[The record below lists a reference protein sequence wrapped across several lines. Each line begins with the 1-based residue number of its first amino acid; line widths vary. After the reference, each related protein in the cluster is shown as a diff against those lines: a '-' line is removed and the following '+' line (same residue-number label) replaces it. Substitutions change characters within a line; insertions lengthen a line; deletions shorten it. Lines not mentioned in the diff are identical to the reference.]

1 MFQHLAKLLTQIS
14 PRSPPYFN
22 SPFLRH
28 WSDGRCYSRIA
39 PHQNYP
45 PRTVPLWIPQRL
57 DRTRDKKGISLTSP
71 CHPKAALQ
79 PLPSMLRMYH
89 VRPIRSCS
97 KAPRVFSST
106 YRYPASSPEVHFHR
120 ASPRDSFP
128 VITPFVHVGISF
140 LHHRS
145 CDSVIVFPLFPEAL
159 TISSSEAL
167 SLRARYHLAYS
178 VASRSDS
185 SETQDVLFLLSL

>member
-97 KAPRVFSST
+97 KAPGVFSSN

-120 ASPRDSFP
+120 ASPRDSSP
-128 VITPFVHVGISF
+128 VITPFVHVGIYPTRNCAIRSF
-140 LHHRS
+140 QRS
-145 CDSVIVFPLFPEAL
+145 TLSSPCVALRETGARRLVSEGSRALRSTRVFPADCDYE
-159 TISSSEAL
+159 
-167 SLRARYHLAYS
+167 SLPS
-178 VASRSDS
+178 I
-185 SETQDVLFLLSL
+185 